1 MYSYRTAVKSELN
14 TKQKHY
20 FMKVHMQFY
29 DRSETKWYKITDVMF
44 LSNKRGPG
52 SKTPYYQFY
61 DVLMYP
67 GSPTRGEDYEYMP
80 CAEVLRHPDIA
91 FDDRANRATVHEKQF
106 AYASFLASTPPCDSS
121 AAAMYVAMS
130 STLDPTHPTSS
141 FDELYSACTAAIHDH
156 ATQWSL
162 TADDCFSVMTAAR
175 VDFADASTNPC
186 PKNVT
191 EARMHSEPG
200 HLASLLREID
210 AFARH
215 GNNKP
220 LPEDFDIKSIPP
232 ELILQLMPIF
242 QKKYVG
248 TDFAKFKCRM
258 VVLGNRWRN
267 IHCVDTYAS
276 MIRVDTFK
284 VLASVAAIEDD
295 DLVLMDVAEAYL
307 TTKVG
312 KFRPTAVAHEPDHTY
327 YLRRP
332 PGVLDSEMPYI
343 SQPESF
349 VYGHPLANINFNK
362 DSTEVLLDLGFVPTN
377 YDSNVFVLHHPTF
390 GRAILGRAVD
400 DMPTLL
406 RASSPEL
413 KQLIIDGISSVYTI
427 TIDDPLT
434 TCFGI
439 EVDRDR
445 PNRTLTLRQRGSSY
459 NCLNEHFPSWK
470 TVPLGELETSP
481 MQPDSTPLSRADRDL
496 LLLPLPPADA
506 AIYQSKVGHLNWIT
520 FTAPDFMYSTRRAA
534 KTLKSPTQLCMKRV
548 DRILSCLAYIIRSN
562 LDGLVLGGTTGVEI
576 IATTDTSYASGDGCK
591 SQTGG
596 TIHMSPSTGSVMS
609 MCEVQSII
617 TDSAM
622 ASEGVGGHLHLKRV
636 LALRYFLG
644 ELGFEQSA
652 PTKFYMDNEPFI
664 NTIVNDRGP
673 SEKSK
678 HILLRFQM
686 LKEQYQ
692 CGTISLLHLATRNMV
707 ADILTKALSSP
718 EWLRLRLVLLGQSPI
733 IFNPVQSSTT
743 LAD

>member
-1 MYSYRTAVKSELN
+1 
-14 TKQKHY
+14 
-20 FMKVHMQFY
+20 MKVHMQFY

-67 GSPTRGEDYEYMP
+67 GSPERGEDYEYMP

-121 AAAMYVAMS
+121 VAAMYVAMS
-130 STLDPTHPTSS
+130 STLDLIHPTSS
-141 FDELYSACTAAIHDH
+141 FNELYSACTAAIHDH

-200 HLASLLREID
+200 HLASFLREVD

-267 IHCVDTYAS
+267 THCVDTYAS

-312 KFRPTAVAHEPDHTY
+312 KLRPTAVAHEPDHTY

-470 TVPLGELETSP
+470 AVPLDDLETSP

-496 LLLPLPPADA
+496 FLLPLTSTEVAT
-506 AIYQSKVGHLNWIT
+506 YQSKVGHLNWLT

-548 DRILSCLAYIIRSN
+548 DRILSCLAYVIRSD
-562 LDGLVLGGTTGVEI
+562 LDGLVLGGTSGVEI
-576 IATTDTSYASGDGCK
+576 IATTDTSYASGSGCK

-644 ELGFEQSA
+644 ELGFEQST

-733 IFNPVQSSTT
+733 IFNPAQSSST